1 MLLRSFYCSNDGTN
15 LQYYIEIPVKSFQ
28 CKLSPSPT
36 VKKLHF
42 KNSDDFL
49 WSKMVKAP
57 VKMIE
62 KWEQNNGELEPDIK
76 SEFLRSGNLLYFDV
90 WQHLCL

>member
-1 MLLRSFYCSNDGTN
+1 M
-15 LQYYIEIPVKSFQ
+15 
-28 CKLSPSPT
+28 
-36 VKKLHF
+36 
-42 KNSDDFL
+42 
-49 WSKMVKAP
+49 KAP

-76 SEFLRSGNLLYFDV
+76 REFLRIRNLLYFDV